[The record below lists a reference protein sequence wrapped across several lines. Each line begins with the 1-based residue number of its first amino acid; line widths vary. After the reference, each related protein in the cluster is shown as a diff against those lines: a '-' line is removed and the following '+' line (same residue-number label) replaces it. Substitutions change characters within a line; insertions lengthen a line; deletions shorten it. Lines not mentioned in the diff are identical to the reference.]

1 MWIAACRKVVN
12 AVSTQPRDLPVE
24 ILPHLLLGD
33 KRSASSLST
42 LQEFGV
48 THILNVAGRYGAT
61 DNSRSLGEGCYMQIH
76 AEDEEGYPML
86 RQHYDAASTFIR
98 EARNSGGKCLI
109 HCQAGINR
117 SGVIATAELMVDQR
131 LPVVDAVKR
140 AKSARGI
147 LLTNKSFQEE
157 LVAFARERGL
167 LGQMPDDVD
176 PAEVKAAKSP
186 PAPPPPAK
194 DALRRLG

>member
-1 MWIAACRKVVN
+1 
-12 AVSTQPRDLPVE
+12 
-24 ILPHLLLGD
+24 
-33 KRSASSLST
+33 
-42 LQEFGV
+42 
-48 THILNVAGRYGAT
+48 
-61 DNSRSLGEGCYMQIH
+61 
-76 AEDEEGYPML
+76 
-86 RQHYDAASTFIR
+86 
-98 EARNSGGKCLI
+98 
-109 HCQAGINR
+109 
-117 SGVIATAELMVDQR
+117 MVDQR

-176 PAEVKAAKSP
+176 PAEVEAAKSP